1 MATRPPGGV
10 AEPGGPGPTTRR
22 SRADGTAKRRL
33 PLTGNSTPDRLRR
46 VGALLVLGCVV
57 TAVVAAVSG
66 YDRSQAV
73 IESDTR
79 IAALASDAAGLFQ
92 SLADA
97 DATATSGYVSGRRES
112 PEGRARYDGDVQRAA
127 ERLVHAASL
136 LPEGHPATVPVTTL
150 TTQLPVYTGLME
162 TARTY
167 NRSGLPLGQSY
178 LTQASRLMQ
187 QTMLP
192 AAAELRALETAEL
205 SEAYRRGSALPL
217 AVLLLGLGLLVAV
230 LDVANGERSRTNR
243 LLNPGLVLGGLAVLA
258 ALVWWGLATVRTGSA
273 LDDASRHTEA
283 VTALDDAR
291 TAVLKARSNESLVL
305 VARGGGSGDRTF
317 AGLTEPVAGPDGRG
331 GLLGA
336 AQAGGADVAAVRAA
350 ARNWFEAHGQV
361 RALDDSGRFQEAVES
376 VIGTGPS
383 TSGGRFAALDDA
395 LAQVISVERDAIVTD
410 VARARD
416 AQALLAVVPPA
427 LLLLAGLAIAVGIA
441 QRTAEYR

>member
-1 MATRPPGGV
+1 MGAGVVSRPSGEGV
-10 AEPGGPGPTTRR
+10 AAPARGRRARRR
-22 SRADGTAKRRL
+22 S
-33 PLTGNSTPDRLRR
+33 PLTGGSTPERLRR

-57 TAVVAAVSG
+57 AAVVAAVSG
-66 YDRSQAV
+66 YDRSEAV
-73 IESDTR
+73 LESDTR
-79 IAALASDAAGLFQ
+79 IAALASDAAGLYQ

-97 DATATSGYVSGRRES
+97 DATATTGYVSGRRES
-112 PEGRARYDGDVQRAA
+112 PEGRARYDGDVRRAA

-150 TTQLPVYTGLME
+150 TTNLPVYAGLME

-178 LTQASRLMQ
+178 LTQASKLMQ

-205 SEAYRRGSALPL
+205 AEAYRKGSALPL
-217 AVLLLGLGLLVAV
+217 AVLLLGLGLLAAV
-230 LDVANGERSRTNR
+230 VDLGNGERSRTNR
-243 LLNPGLVLGGLAVLA
+243 LLNPGLVVGGIAVLA
-258 ALVWWGLATVRTGSA
+258 ALVWWGLATVMTGSA
-273 LDDASRHTEA
+273 LGEASRHTDA
-283 VTALDDAR
+283 VSALDDAR

-305 VARGGGSGDRTF
+305 VARGGGSGDRAF
-317 AGLTEPVAGPDGRG
+317 AGLTEPVMGPDGGG

-336 AQAGGADVAAVRAA
+336 AEASGADVRAVRSAT
-350 ARNWFEAHGQV
+350 RSWVQAHQEV

-376 VIGTGPS
+376 VIGVDPS

-395 LAQVISVERDAIVTD
+395 LARAIAVERDGISAA

-416 AQALLAVVPPA
+416 AQSLLAVAPPA
-427 LLLLAGLAIAVGIA
+427 LFLLAGLAIALGVA
-441 QRTAEYR
+441 QRAGEYR